1 MVAEEKLGPQL
12 MCNEHLSGI
21 YTVVEKETALWRWE
35 CMRAQSIRHHKSVS
49 SSYVL
54 LRDDN
59 GLSSG
64 SSFWYHSSK
73 KM

>member
-1 MVAEEKLGPQL
+1 MVAEEKLGPQQ

-21 YTVVEKETALWRWE
+21 YTVVEKETALW
-35 CMRAQSIRHHKSVS
+35 

-54 LRDDN
+54 LQDDN